1 MQCERTS
8 IALVFALAACAR
20 AGADVMI
27 PLPVFSVETHRAKDV
42 LIRVVRYN
50 IDKSE
55 LRLESVRPIHHELL
69 DFMDIKSFTVASGTY
84 VFDKCDELLISPVN
98 VEAESVQVE
107 FECFL
112 PRGSTVV
119 AACSVP
125 IEGLKFGKMS
135 CERKDE

>member
-1 MQCERTS
+1 MH
-8 IALVFALAACAR
+8 V
-20 AGADVMI
+20 GADVVI
-27 PLPVFSVETHRAKDV
+27 PLSVFSVETHRAKDV

-69 DFMDIKSFTVASGTY
+69 DFIDIKSFTVANGTY
-84 VFDKCDELLISPVN
+84 EFDKCDELLVSPVK

-112 PRGSTVV
+112 PKGGAVV
-119 AACSVP
+119 AACSIP
-125 IEGLKFGKMS
+125 IEALKFGKMA
-135 CERKDE
+135 CERKEE

>member
-1 MQCERTS
+1 MR
-8 IALVFALAACAR
+8 VD
-20 AGADVMI
+20 ADVMI
-27 PLPVFSVETHRAKDV
+27 PLSVFSVETRRAKDV

-69 DFMDIKSFTVASGTY
+69 DFEDIKSFTVASDTY
-84 VFDKCDELLISPVN
+84 VFDKCDELLIGPVK
-98 VEAESVQVE
+98 VEAESVEVE

-112 PRGSTVV
+112 PRGGAVV

-125 IEGLKFGKMS
+125 IEGSKFGKMG
-135 CERKDE
+135 CERKEE